1 MCKIIEFPV
10 NRVKKTESNG
20 YKNLKALFE
29 VSVSVTTCNFYLET
43 VEDLFRKAQI
53 TENEMFTLRRIG
65 RMKRLELANP
75 KQESEQAEKPGT
87 YLYTPEMGQQ
97 EPEGCQMEASLSHYG
112 KHYFIDTPLEL
123 KGRGISFIRK
133 YSAKDFTD
141 PNNKKIGWNEYQVT
155 KLAYEKLKK
164 QYAISY
170 ECALD

>member
-10 NRVKKTESNG
+10 NRVKKIESNG

-29 VSVSVTTCNFYLET
+29 VSASVTTCNFYLEA
-43 VEDLFRKAQI
+43 VEDLFQK
-53 TENEMFTLRRIG
+53 
-65 RMKRLELANP
+65 
-75 KQESEQAEKPGT
+75 AEKHGS

-97 EPEGCQMEASLSHYG
+97 EPEGCQMKASLSYYG

-123 KGRGISFIRK
+123 KGRGISFIKK
-133 YSAKDFTD
+133 YSARDFVD

-164 QYAISY
+164 QYAISF

>member
-10 NRVKKTESNG
+10 NRVKKIESNS

-29 VSVSVTTCNFYLET
+29 VSASVTTCNFYLEA
-43 VEDLFRKAQI
+43 VEDLFQKAQI
-53 TENEMFTLRRIG
+53 TENEMLTLRRIG
-65 RMKRLELANP
+65 RQKRLSLANP
-75 KQESEQAEKPGT
+75 KQEPQKAEKHGS

-97 EPEGCQMEASLSHYG
+97 EPEGCQMKASLSYYG

-123 KGRGISFIRK
+123 KGRGISFIKK
-133 YSAKDFTD
+133 YSARDFVD

-164 QYAISY
+164 QYAISF

>member
-87 YLYTPEMGQQ
+87 YLYTPEMGQPQPVPSPDRCRGQ
-97 EPEGCQMEASLSHYG
+97 EI
-112 KHYFIDTPLEL
+112 K
-123 KGRGISFIRK
+123 KGGRK
-133 YSAKDFTD
+133 SDK
-141 PNNKKIGWNEYQVT
+141 
-155 KLAYEKLKK
+155 
-164 QYAISY
+164 
-170 ECALD
+170 